1 MHNEQVIS
9 ALLGLVGACNSN
21 PKTPNTDH
29 LILRALVVSYTGM
42 DDFTI
47 NEIMDAI
54 YAEKNR
60 IAPGCASCMSPC
72 GNTSDY
78 DMNLLYN
85 AAEDIRQIKL
95 QIISELQSIAV
106 EHNRNLTAPKDF
118 SIFYK
123 ALSYIRYDRKLEE
136 YKQLLDELQSGRNI
150 K

>member
-1 MHNEQVIS
+1 MQNDQVIS
-9 ALLGLVGACNSN
+9 ALLGLVGACSSN

-29 LILRALVVSYTGM
+29 LILKALVISYTGM

-54 YAEKNR
+54 YAEKNK
-60 IAPGCASCMSPC
+60 IAPGCISCMSPC

-78 DMNLLYN
+78 DMNQIYD
-85 AAEDIRQIKL
+85 AAADIRQIKL
-95 QIISELQSIAV
+95 KIISELQSIAL
-106 EHNRNLTAPKDF
+106 EHNQNFTAPQDY

-123 ALSYIRYDRKLEE
+123 ALSYIRYDRKIED
-136 YKQLLDELQSGRNI
+136 YKQLLDELQSGRNT